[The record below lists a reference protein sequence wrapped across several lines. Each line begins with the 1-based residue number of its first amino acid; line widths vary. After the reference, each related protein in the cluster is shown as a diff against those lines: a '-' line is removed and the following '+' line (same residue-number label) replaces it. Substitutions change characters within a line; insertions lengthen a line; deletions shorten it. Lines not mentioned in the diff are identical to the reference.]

1 MWYLVIMIALFI
13 LWMAQTERLVKQVI
27 QRRDH
32 NGSKRS

>member
-1 MWYLVIMIALFI
+1 MWSLIIMTALFI
-13 LWMAQTERLVKQVI
+13 VWMAQTERLVKQVI